1 MWILVFIYIYA
12 NEPYAVKYGSFN
24 SMYECFFARESLGK
38 KLSGNAGYFLEG
50 SQAICIYKE
59 TKNE

>member
-1 MWILVFIYIYA
+1 MH
-12 NEPYAVKYGSFN
+12 K
-24 SMYECFFARESLGK
+24 CFFARESLGK